1 MHPSFAEVEV
11 GFGLFRIIFTLR
23 KLQQKELAL
32 KSRRKFCSLSVTAH
46 VMSYSHG
53 CANIEVSFMMAQ

>member
-11 GFGLFRIIFTLR
+11 GFSFRIIFTLR
-23 KLQQKELAL
+23 TLQQKELAL
-32 KSRRKFCSLSVTAH
+32 KSRRKFSSLIVTAH

-53 CANIEVSFMMAQ
+53 RANIEVSFMMAQ